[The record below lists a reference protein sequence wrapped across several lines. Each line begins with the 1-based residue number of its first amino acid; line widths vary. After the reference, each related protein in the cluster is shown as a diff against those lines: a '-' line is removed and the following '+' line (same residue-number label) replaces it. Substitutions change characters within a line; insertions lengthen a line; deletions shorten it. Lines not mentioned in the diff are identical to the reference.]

1 MTLTPA
7 KTSALVLALLPIL
20 CLAQSSATSHDW
32 LTWGG
37 APDRAG
43 WAKNET
49 ILSKDNVAKMELK
62 WMAQLD
68 NPSSDTVLSALTAP
82 LVAENIATA
91 QGRKNLIY
99 VAGSADIVYALD
111 EASGA
116 VVWQKKFP
124 NTLRAPA
131 KRERQLPEYTE
142 RDAGHRQG
150 RWNHLCADQRRQAS
164 RLKSCR
170 WIRPNGAG

>member
-1 MTLTPA
+1 MKTLSA
-7 KTSALVLALLPIL
+7 KSSALVLLLLPIL
-20 CLAQSSATSHDW
+20 YLAQSGPVSHDW

-37 APDRAG
+37 YPDRSG
-43 WAKNET
+43 WARDET
-49 ILSKDNVAKMELK
+49 LLSKDNVAKMEMK

-82 LVAENIATA
+82 LVADNIPTA

-99 VAGSADIVYALD
+99 VVGSADIVYALD

-124 NTLRAPA
+124 NTFTTPFP
-131 KRERQLPEYTE
+131 KFKNVYGT
-142 RDAGHRQG
+142 
-150 RWNHLCADQRRQAS
+150 
-164 RLKSCR
+164 
-170 WIRPNGAG
+170 